1 MISGL
6 YACTTIPTSEVV
18 DDLKANAP
26 LTQFYQQRSTTTLN
40 QYWSP
45 SFLGNIAEY
54 YGTTPPQIHFADQ
67 TVYLGFYT
75 AWQSLAALNDASGTS
90 LANLDAAITHLLDHL
105 VVVTQVNGSSNTGYF
120 MRDDMSQS
128 QVTLDNV
135 QYGVS
140 SDYLSGTNDEQSQDQ
155 IIHMLFG
162 YRIAA
167 QVLPKVPGT
176 AAAQLLAKIVA
187 HANDIGLRL
196 KANNYMVLTPQ
207 GQPVARGDDARPL
220 AWPIAAAIA
229 NITGKPLETY
239 LDGVDVPLST
249 QNKTLHFSNDDLHA
263 LYDSALKLITAG
275 LCDLKYGDNHE
286 DLCPRF
292 TLALIN
298 SLYVSSGSYVGTPGY
313 LARMDKDGD
322 YIYSAAA
329 HALRHD
335 SRVPKAYYQQLTSA
349 LGAAFTNVT
358 APELWCEDNR
368 WVRMPASCPSGT
380 TLTTSYNALDF
391 LSYYQV
397 LLNLEQL

>member
-6 YACTTIPTSEVV
+6 YACATVPTSEVV
-18 DDLKANAP
+18 DDLKANAS
-26 LTQFYQQRSTTTLN
+26 LTQFYQQRSATTLS

-54 YGTTPPQIHFADQ
+54 YRTTTPEIHFADQ

-75 AWQSLAALNDASGTS
+75 AWQSLAALNDPSAASLT
-90 LANLDAAITHLLDHL
+90 NLNAAITHLLDHL
-105 VVVTQVNGSSNTGYF
+105 VIVTQVDGSPNTGYF
-120 MRDDMSQS
+120 MRDDMSSS
-128 QVTLDNV
+128 QVNLDGV
-135 QYGVS
+135 QYSVS
-140 SDYLSGTNDEQSQDQ
+140 SDDLSGTDDEQSQDQ
-155 IIHMLFG
+155 IIHILFG

-167 QVLPKVPGT
+167 QVLPRVPGT

-187 HANDIGLRL
+187 HAHDIGLRL
-196 KANNYMVLTPQ
+196 KANNYMVLTPT
-207 GQPVARGDDARPL
+207 GEPVARGNDARPL
-220 AWPIAAAIA
+220 AWPIAAAIS
-229 NITGKPLETY
+229 NITGKPLDTY
-239 LDGVDVPLST
+239 LDGVDVPLSSK
-249 QNKTLHFSNDDLHA
+249 NKTLHFSNEDLHA
-263 LYDSALKLITAG
+263 LYGTALKLITAG

-298 SLYVSSGSYVGTPGY
+298 SLYVSSGSYAENPAY
-313 LARMDKDGD
+313 IQRMDKDGD
-322 YIYSAAA
+322 YIYAAAA

-349 LGAAFTNVT
+349 LDAAFTNVT
-358 APELWCEDNR
+358 APELWCQDNR

-397 LLNLEQL
+397 MLNLEQL